1 MDRRR
6 FLLTLLAATLG
17 APLAGE
23 GQQVKPQ
30 RSMKVVGVL
39 HPGVPDLTFVTV
51 AALRQGLRDLGYIEG
66 QSIRFEYRWAEG
78 KVENLPRLAAELVQ
92 LNLDVLYA
100 TGPQAMRAAV
110 GASRTTPIVGDDL
123 ESDPVEAGF
132 ASSIGKPGGNV
143 TGLFLDLPGL
153 TGKWLQLI
161 REIAP
166 ATRRAAVLWDA
177 TTSPHQLHAL
187 KRAAQAAMVELH
199 VLEARRP
206 TEYADALQTA
216 MKERPQALI
225 QLSSP
230 LIRQASS
237 LVADFAIKNRLPA
250 ISMFRTFPEA
260 GGLMAYG
267 PDLTAFFGQSARY
280 VDRVLKGAKP
290 GDLPI
295 EQPTK
300 FELVINLKTA
310 KALGLTIP
318 PSLLARADQVI
329 E

>member
-6 FLLTLLAATLG
+6 FLLTSLAATLG
-17 APLAGE
+17 GPLAAE
-23 GQQVKPQ
+23 GQQVRPPG
-30 RSMKVVGVL
+30 SPKVIGVL

-51 AALRQGLRDLGYIEG
+51 AALRQGLRELGYVEG

-78 KVENLPRLAAELVQ
+78 KVETLPRLAAELVR
-92 LNLDVLYA
+92 LNVDVLYA
-100 TGPQAMRAAV
+100 TGPQAMRAAM

-143 TGLFLDLPGL
+143 TGLFLDLPDL

-161 REIAP
+161 REVAP
-166 ATRRAAVLWDA
+166 ATRRAAVLWDP
-177 TTSPHQLHAL
+177 TTSPHQLQAL
-187 KRAAQAAMVELH
+187 RRSAQAVMVQLH
-199 VLEARRP
+199 VLEVRRP
-206 TEYADALQTA
+206 TEYADALQAA
-216 MKERPQALI
+216 MKERQQALI

-230 LIRQASS
+230 LIRQASP
-237 LVADFAIKNRLPA
+237 LVADFTIKNRLPA

-267 PDLTAFFGQSARY
+267 PDLPAFFGRSARY
-280 VDRVLKGAKP
+280 VDSVLKGAKP

-300 FELVINLKTA
+300 YEFIINLKTA

-318 PSLLARADQVI
+318 ASLLLRADQVI